1 MSVQDKEWPV
11 ENNSLPAQQDDRQ
24 YHPSMRP
31 QANSYMHP
39 YVQDHP
45 HAISSHGYNH
55 PSEHGSYM
63 SPVPQEHIDSAR
75 QHPGSQPSTPR
86 PGSPIQHGAHS
97 LPQSPN
103 QEQRKESLQYPPQ
116 YPPNSPYAIGP
127 VRKRRN
133 DSIYQSET
141 GPFFTPTKTYGNL
154 FATDRS
160 SILTPRLSSKIDR
173 GFFLADN
180 DWTCYRRN
188 YFQVS
193 SVFAIDGLSHIYNDH
208 ELPCL
213 VQINDNFY
221 PVKHFNV
228 GISAK
233 VSNSDKVIDLIQHTP
248 KRDKG
253 PQMTPP
259 CRPLKPGGDLRL
271 SSVGSGLN
279 IITYERVQFKTAT
292 ANNGKRRA
300 AQQYYVIVVD
310 LYACVANN
318 EQVRVASSHSAPLVV
333 RGRSPGHYADGV
345 DRYNPMMVSPPAM
358 DEEASRGAHYG
369 RDHPM
374 PSPGGMQ
381 PPTGDYASA
390 PYSYPNYHPYPPQPY
405 SPMMINSPTGPS
417 SHYPPPA
424 HPQYGPPQHPY
435 IVPSISDPSSSESS
449 SPDLYSGEFAEG
461 GENGQHKLA
470 QVHHSPYH
478 PPHTSQ
484 LPPPHGINMHGGPHE
499 HENWQ
504 RSRGM
509 TNGYPQPASPHE
521 VHHPTA
527 HHPEPYYGGGPPHL
541 PSPSTSGPSAFT
553 PTRADTKLDLGP
565 APNLPS
571 IHQSHPLTPTYPGHG
586 YSDFQ
591 WQGHPGQQ
599 HAPYHHENDQYQ
611 RPDDNR
617 RAEYVNTNE
626 EQVEPGKTKYEE
638 TNGEESPRPADKK
651 SNMPER
657 PAELGKNVMHMRMG
671 RMEEANNL

>member
-1 MSVQDKEWPV
+1 MSVQDKEWSV
-11 ENNSLPAQQDDRQ
+11 ENNSSAAQQDERQ
-24 YHPSMRP
+24 YHQSMRP
-31 QANSYMHP
+31 HTNGYMP
-39 YVQDHP
+39 SYVQDHP
-45 HAISSHGYNH
+45 HAISSHNFNH
-55 PSEHGSYM
+55 PPPEHGSYLPPGPPEQ
-63 SPVPQEHIDSAR
+63 SDAIR

-86 PGSPIQHGAHS
+86 PGSPLS
-97 LPQSPN
+97 QSPN
-103 QEQRKESLQYPPQ
+103 HDQRKDSMQYPPQ
-116 YPPNSPYAIGP
+116 YPPNSPYAAGP
-127 VRKRRN
+127 IRKRRN
-133 DSIYQSET
+133 DSIYQPEA
-141 GPFFTPTKTYGNL
+141 GPYFSPTKTFGNL
-154 FATDRS
+154 YATDRS
-160 SILTPRLSSKIDR
+160 TVLIPRISSKIDR

-221 PVKHFNV
+221 PIKHFNI

-253 PQMTPP
+253 PQITPP
-259 CRPLKPGGDLRL
+259 CRPIKPGGDLRL

-310 LYACVANN
+310 LLACLTNN
-318 EQVRVASSHSAPLVV
+318 EQIKVASSQSAHLVV
-333 RGRSPGHYADGV
+333 RGRSPGHYADST
-345 DRYNPMMVSPPAM
+345 DRYNPMVVSPSGM
-358 DEEASRGAHYG
+358 DDEASRNAHYS
-369 RDHPM
+369 REHAM
-374 PSPGGMQ
+374 PSPAVMQ

-405 SPMMINSPTGPS
+405 SPMMINSPNGPN
-417 SHYPPPA
+417 SHYPP
-424 HPQYGPPQHPY
+424 HPHYGPPQNPY

-461 GENGQHKLA
+461 GGENGQHKLA
-470 QVHHSPYH
+470 HPSYHHH
-478 PPHTSQ
+478 PSH
-484 LPPPHGINMHGGPHE
+484 LPPPHGANMHGAPQHE
-499 HENWQ
+499 HEAWQ

-509 TNGYPQPASPHE
+509 NGYPQPSSPHE
-521 VHHPTA
+521 HVHHPTA
-527 HHPEPYYGGGPPHL
+527 HHPEPYYGGPPHL

-553 PTRADTKLDLGP
+553 PTRSDVKIDLGP

-571 IHQSHPLTPTYPGHG
+571 IHPSHPMTPTYPGHN

-599 HAPYHHENDQYQ
+599 GPHGYHPENDQYRHHDDR
-611 RPDDNR
+611 RPEYGHTGEQQ
-617 RAEYVNTNE
+617 AEPRKPDTY
-626 EQVEPGKTKYEE
+626 
-638 TNGEESPRPADKK
+638 NGEVQEPSDKK
-651 SNMPER
+651 SDLPDQHRAN
-657 PAELGKNVMHMRMG
+657 ELGKNVMHMRMG
-671 RMEEANNL
+671 RMEEADNL